1 MGYAINND
9 ETKAIKKIIKK
20 FSGNKIDPTNQKLR
34 GSFKITNFRKYPNVV
49 YDEIDIEFKGEIFAK
64 TSLFG
69 GQEWLS
75 SEIYSQKGVSKIKI
89 NKLIKRHIL
98 SEIKAHAVYFGI
110 NIKFT
115 QNLKKI
121 TWV

>member
-1 MGYAINND
+1 MPRYTIED
-9 ETKAIKKIIKK
+9 TESKAIKKLLVKWGEFPIE
-20 FSGNKIDPTNQKLR
+20 NQGLR
-34 GSFKITNFRKYPNVV
+34 GTIMIKNYRKYQYRNEV
-49 YDEIDIEFKGEIFAK
+49 DIEFKGEIFAK

-98 SEIKAHAVYFGI
+98 SEIKTHAVYFGI